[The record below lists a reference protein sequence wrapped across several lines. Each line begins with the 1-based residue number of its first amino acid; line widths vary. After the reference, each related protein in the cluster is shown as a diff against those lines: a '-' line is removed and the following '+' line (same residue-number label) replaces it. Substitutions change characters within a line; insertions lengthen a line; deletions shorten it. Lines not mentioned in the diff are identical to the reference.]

1 MLRERE
7 AGRRGGRTACLAAQV
22 PAEDRVD
29 VRRVRHAVLGRR
41 LRPEAPKGLLASEHR
56 AKRGMAYR
64 LPAYRVSMY
73 RLRAAHRTPLRQA
86 GAGRASRVFAQQ
98 RRAGQGV
105 GRGVIGQNRANER
118 L

>member
-7 AGRRGGRTACLAAQV
+7 AGAGRRAACLAAQV

-56 AKRGMAYR
+56 AKCEMAYR

-73 RLRAAHRTPLRQA
+73 VSA
-86 GAGRASRVFAQQ
+86 
-98 RRAGQGV
+98 
-105 GRGVIGQNRANER
+105 
-118 L
+118 